1 MSIQWSIT
9 GSKSYVFA
17 RIRAFGW
24 ILINHHHH
32 QAHIETVC
40 SKARRRLFM
49 LTKASW
55 YFRSS
60 VVVGFYQG
68 FIRTMM
74 EYGSFIYGARA
85 SRSLLGK
92 LDGIQKKALLK
103 CLHVG
108 VSIPLE
114 VLEIEAQVEPLSIR
128 RLVQAK
134 SNLDRAI
141 AQPLSLIHI

>member
-1 MSIQWSIT
+1 MRDSHSNDEMMI
-9 GSKSYVFA
+9 K
-17 RIRAFGW
+17 
-24 ILINHHHH
+24 
-32 QAHIETVC
+32 AHIETVC

-60 VVVGFYQG
+60 VVV
-68 FIRTMM
+68 IRTMM

-108 VSIPLE
+108 VNIPLE
-114 VLEIEAQVEPLSIR
+114 VLDVEAQVEPLSIR

-134 SNLDRAI
+134 WYLDRAI
-141 AQPLSLIHI
+141 AQPRNMRLGLFKDKETIV